1 MPQVE
6 FGDGFVRRMRQRIAL
21 SQTHPWWRGGFGG
34 AVARAVHGVDFEAQ
48 QPEFEHV
55 TIEQRGPLAH
65 ADALAVQRT
74 DP

>member
-6 FGDGFVRRMRQRIAL
+6 SGDGFIRNMRQRITG
-21 SQTHPWWRGGFGG
+21 SQTHPGWWRGLGG
-34 AVARAVHGVDFEAQ
+34 TVARTVHGVDLEAQ

>member
-6 FGDGFVRRMRQRIAL
+6 VGDSLGRCMRERIAL
-21 SQTHPWWRGGFGG
+21 AQAHPWRRSGLGG
-34 AVARAVHGVDFEAQ
+34 AVARTVHDVDLEAQ

-55 TIEQRGPLAH
+55 AIEQRRPLAH
-65 ADALAVQRT
+65 ADALAIQRT